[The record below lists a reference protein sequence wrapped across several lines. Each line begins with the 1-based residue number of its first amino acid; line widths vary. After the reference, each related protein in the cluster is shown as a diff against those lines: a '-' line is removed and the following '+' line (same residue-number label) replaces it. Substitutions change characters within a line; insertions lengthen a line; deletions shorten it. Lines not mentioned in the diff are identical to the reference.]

1 MRSMEGING
10 WDSFPPRSSRVHA
23 MGSPSKGHSEGMLV
37 RSSSKAACRCEQ
49 RSKQANAT
57 SLLPSSSTSSTRP
70 CPRMMDF
77 LRQSIFTCSSRLWSY
92 LRQTGRVSGVVS
104 EMQCNKCYLATA
116 TCPLI
121 CSWVLSAA
129 NSWSSSLSPV
139 HARAA
144 ERTWV

>member
-1 MRSMEGING
+1 MVRLPFAFFNFI
-10 WDSFPPRSSRVHA
+10 VHA
-23 MGSPSKGHSEGMLV
+23 MGFSSKGHTIGKFA
-37 RSSSKAACRCEQ
+37 RSPSKAACSVVSREQ
-49 RSKQANAT
+49 KQANAT

-77 LRQSIFTCSSRLWSY
+77 LRQSIFTCSSRLLSY

-116 TCPLI
+116 ACPLI
-121 CSWVLSAA
+121 FSWVLSAA

-144 ERTWV
+144 ERTCV